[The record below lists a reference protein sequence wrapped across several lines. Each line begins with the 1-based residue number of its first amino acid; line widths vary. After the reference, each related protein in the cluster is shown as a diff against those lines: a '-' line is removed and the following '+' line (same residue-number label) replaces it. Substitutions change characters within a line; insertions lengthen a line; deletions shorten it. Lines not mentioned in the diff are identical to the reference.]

1 MQCVYYAITI
11 NQFLYSFFT
20 TVYHIHVLFIIC
32 TKRLAIVTKGN
43 MIQKILTY
51 TSGKLAL
58 NVLLI

>member
-20 TVYHIHVLFIIC
+20 TVYHIHVLIIC